1 MSKLIA
7 LICAALMLAA
17 SPAAAQPKPKVSKAD
32 KRVAA
37 LSTEVSDLRAAVA
50 ELTRLLETR
59 GNAPGRDG
67 RDGLSIA
74 GPQGLKGDKGDKGD
88 VGPRGLTGDT
98 GPAGPAGVN
107 GTAGVNGSGL
117 PSGYVILIAGTC
129 PTGFTPHGAS
139 NRWTVYANDTNGR
152 PWLTEGSSAQLFFSA
167 CQVN

>member
-7 LICAALMLAA
+7 IVCAALMLAVA
-17 SPAAAQPKPKVSKAD
+17 PAAAEPKPKVSKAD

-50 ELTRLLETR
+50 ELSRLLDSR

-98 GPAGPAGVN
+98 GPAGPAGSN
-107 GTAGVNGSGL
+107 GADGRDGAGL
-117 PSGYVILIAGTC
+117 PSGYVILVAGTC
-129 PTGFTPHGAS
+129 PTGFTPHGAT
-139 NRWTVYANDTNGR
+139 NRWTVYANDTIAR
-152 PWLTEGSSAQLFFSA
+152 PWNTGGDSAQLFFSA